1 MELASRVRRKSTHR
15 DPQYAAPEYLTFLG
29 RLAGN
34 LRQMRGMRGWT
45 QEEAAVHCAD
55 MAPYVYRRIEGAHTN
70 LTATTL
76 IRLAMGFGVDVA
88 ELVATTPPVPPS
100 PRSPTPGRSTEPTRT
115 SNPPQS
121 TVGSAPE
128 PSASDD
134 AEVRAQLRAH
144 RLALLIEVERVDGIL
159 AGFGEPIPQ
168 RPSPRLQP
176 TSVVLPPLSAGRFDL
191 RGFVLD
197 LLRANPLGLT
207 TPEMIQAARDAG
219 RKRIRPNDLHT
230 IVHNLHQGGH
240 VIRGGA
246 RGGYIYQLRAPG

>member
-1 MELASRVRRKSTHR
+1 MRRKSTHR
-15 DPQYAAPEYLTFLG
+15 DPQYAAPEYVTFLG

-34 LRQMRGMRGWT
+34 IRQMRGVRGWT

-55 MAPYVYRRIEGAHTN
+55 MAPYVYRRIEGGHTN

-76 IRLAMGFGVDVA
+76 IRLAVGFGVDVA
-88 ELVATTPPVPPS
+88 ELVAATSPIPPS
-100 PRSPTPGRSTEPTRT
+100 PRSPAPGRSMEPART
-115 SNPPQS
+115 HNPPQS

-128 PSASDD
+128 HPT
-134 AEVRAQLRAH
+134 AEDGEMRAQLRAH
-144 RLALLIEVERVDGIL
+144 RLALLIEVERVDGML
-159 AGFGEPIPQ
+159 AGLGEPVPQ

-176 TSVVLPPLSAGRFDL
+176 TSIVLPSVPAGRFEL
-191 RGFVLD
+191 RGFVLEV
-197 LLRANPLGLT
+197 LRANPLGLT
-207 TPEMIQAARDAG
+207 TPEMIQAVRDAG

-246 RGGYIYQLRAPG
+246 RGGYVYQLRAPG